1 MKKSFLSYLVIV
13 VAILIATPF
22 VSLASTPPPGPP
34 QAVPLDPLSWVL
46 LASGGAIGAKKYY
59 DYKKSKSTEE

>member
-1 MKKSFLSYLVIV
+1 MKNSFLTYFVIV
-13 VAILIATPF
+13 IVISIAIPA
-22 VSLASTPPPGPP
+22 VSLAGTPPPGPP
-34 QAVPLDPLSWVL
+34 QAVPLDPVSWVL